1 MFEIGPIQAIR
12 GLPTTIRSKAADQ
25 GMLEIFEAEYLARS
39 GDETYSR
46 NGAKSAAGSEDEF
59 EESSN
64 EDEVVA
70 EPLSLPA
77 TPDGEDPKINLF
89 I

>member
-25 GMLEIFEAEYLARS
+25 GMLEIFETEYLARS

-64 EDEVVA
+64 EVVA

-77 TPDGEDPKINLF
+77 VADGEDPKINLF

>member
-1 MFEIGPIQAIR
+1 MFEIVPYKPFADCRRPSAPKRPTRACLRSSRPNIWPGP
-12 GLPTTIRSKAADQ
+12 
-25 GMLEIFEAEYLARS
+25 